1 MGRYS
6 SGFTSDKYGRFNT
19 MTLTLIF
26 SIAITF
32 CLWLPIGSLPE
43 EQTSS
48 SSPGALALLYI
59 FSLLFGFG
67 SGSVISLA
75 PVCFGQLCKAS
86 EYGQYYGTGYS
97 LVSFATLICI
107 PIGGALLPAIGTQGL
122 VAVFGCVY
130 MVSFLCFIMARWACL
145 DYKWKWRVII

>member
-1 MGRYS
+1 MCV
-6 SGFTSDKYGRFNT
+6 
-19 MTLTLIF
+19 TLAF
-26 SIAITF
+26 SIIVTF
-32 CLWLPIGSLPE
+32 CLWLPIGTFTSA
-43 EQTSS
+43 QISNSS
-48 SSPGALALLYI
+48 SGPLALLYI
-59 FSLLFGFG
+59 FVLLFGFG

-122 VAVFGCVY
+122 AGFFGAVLVLSCV
-130 MVSFLCFIMARWACL
+130 CFVFARWACL
-145 DYKWKWRVII
+145 EYAWKWRVNI